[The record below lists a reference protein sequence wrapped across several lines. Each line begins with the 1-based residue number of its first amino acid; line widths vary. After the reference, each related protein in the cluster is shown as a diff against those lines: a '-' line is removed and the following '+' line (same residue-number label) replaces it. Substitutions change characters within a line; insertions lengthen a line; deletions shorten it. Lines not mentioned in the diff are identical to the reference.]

1 MQKDKNKMK
10 KPMQVH
16 ELHHEY
22 KMERCA
28 LGRFFCAE
36 RVFFAAGEGLVVE
49 AHLAAAVVG
58 IAGKEPEALGGAA
71 AV

>member
-22 KMERCA
+22 KMESGA

-36 RVFFAAGEGLVVE
+36 RGFFAQARG
-49 AHLAAAVVG
+49 
-58 IAGKEPEALGGAA
+58 
-71 AV
+71 